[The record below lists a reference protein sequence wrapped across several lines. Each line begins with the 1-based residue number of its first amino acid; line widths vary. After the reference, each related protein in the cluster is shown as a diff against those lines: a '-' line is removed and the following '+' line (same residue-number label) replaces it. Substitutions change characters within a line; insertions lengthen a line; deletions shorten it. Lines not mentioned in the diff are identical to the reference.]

1 MPSAITISDIQLF
14 NTLKKKLGEKEAEE
28 LVEFVKTEIKA
39 EIDATKATLATKE
52 DLANTKN
59 DLIKWVF
66 AFFVT
71 LALMIIGLYLK
82 K

>member
-1 MPSAITISDIQLF
+1 MI
-14 NTLKKKLGEKEAEE
+14 
-28 LVEFVKTEIKA
+28 
-39 EIDATKATLATKE
+39 ATKKDLHQTKI
-52 DLANTKN
+52 

-82 K
+82 N

>member
-1 MPSAITISDIQLF
+1 MIASE
-14 NTLKKKLGEKEAEE
+14 LKLYELIKEKLGKETAEA
-28 LVEFVKTEIKA
+28 F
-39 EIDATKATLATKE
+39 IDVMDAKVNNKATETAKHLATKE
-52 DLANTKN
+52 DLHQTKV

>member
-1 MPSAITISDIQLF
+1 MIAAE
-14 NTLKKKLGEKEAEE
+14 LKLYELIKEKLGKETAETFIDVMEAKVSGKVDEK
-28 LVEFVKTEIKA
+28 
-39 EIDATKATLATKE
+39 TKQLATKE
-52 DLANTKN
+52 DLHQTKI